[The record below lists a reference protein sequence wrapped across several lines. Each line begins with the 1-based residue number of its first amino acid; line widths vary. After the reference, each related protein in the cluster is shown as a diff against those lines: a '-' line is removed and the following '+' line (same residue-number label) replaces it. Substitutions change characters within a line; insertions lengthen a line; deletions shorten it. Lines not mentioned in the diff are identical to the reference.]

1 MKVSLVM
8 AAYNRAHT
16 LPRAID
22 SVLAQDYPDWEIVIV
37 DDGSRDDT
45 VEVVARY
52 TDSRIKLVRHAENR
66 GVTAAKNT
74 GFDHATGEWIATLD
88 SDDELAPGALSTFM
102 RALTEV
108 DPGLDAIACNC
119 VDSRTGRFSGDG
131 YTGDRYIDVGTQLR
145 ETRGEFWGMFRA
157 RLLGT
162 NRFDER
168 IAGREAALWTRIHTG
183 ARWYY
188 LHQGLRVY
196 HTEGSD
202 RLTARKASNLRANP
216 RQYRSFVVL
225 TEETPDYLAT
235 LRAHSPRSYG
245 DLMSAAAAQFLASGD
260 LRRAAGALA
269 RTVEG
274 YGLAALD
281 RLGSPRR
288 R

>member
-1 MKVSLVM
+1 MKISLVM

-22 SVLAQDYPDWEIVIV
+22 SVLAQDHADWEIIVV

-45 VEVVARY
+45 VDVVARY
-52 TDSRIKLVRHAENR
+52 ADARVKLVRHAENR

-88 SDDELAPGALSTFM
+88 SDDELAPGALSTFL

-108 DPGLDAIACNC
+108 DPDLDAIACNC

-145 ETRGEFWGMFRA
+145 ETRGEFWGIFHA
-157 RLLGT
+157 RILGT

-188 LHQGLRVY
+188 LHKGLRIY
-196 HTEGSD
+196 HTEGDD

-235 LRAHSPRSYG
+235 LRTHSPRSYG
-245 DLMSAAAAQFLASGD
+245 DLMSAAALQFIASGD
-260 LRRAAGALA
+260 LRRATRALA

-281 RLGSPRR
+281 RLTR
-288 R
+288 